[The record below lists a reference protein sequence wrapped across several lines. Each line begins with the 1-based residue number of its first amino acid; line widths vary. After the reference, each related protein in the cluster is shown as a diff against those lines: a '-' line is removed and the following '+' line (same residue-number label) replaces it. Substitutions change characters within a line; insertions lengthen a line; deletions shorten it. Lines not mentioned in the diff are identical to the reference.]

1 MTAWVVICN
10 ASIVPKTAAQ
20 YTQLTS
26 MVFDTSKNA
35 VEPVVGRLIQS
46 KYRRRSND
54 LRVLQQL
61 RLGYEGYSNWLVV

>member
-1 MTAWVVICN
+1 MTARVVTCN

-26 MVFDTSKNA
+26 MGFDTFRRV
-35 VEPVVGRLIQS
+35 VEPVVGSLIQS

-54 LRVLQQL
+54 NYRRMLQM
-61 RLGYEGYSNWLVV
+61 

>member
-20 YTQLTS
+20 YIRQTS
-26 MVFDTSKNA
+26 MGFDTCKND
-35 VEPVVGRLIQS
+35 VEPVVGRPHQS

>member
-1 MTAWVVICN
+1 MTARVVTCN

-26 MVFDTSKNA
+26 MVFDTSRNA

-46 KYRRRSND
+46 KYRR
-54 LRVLQQL
+54 
-61 RLGYEGYSNWLVV
+61 